1 MKKKIPI
8 FPLKLVLFPDSRYP
22 LHIFE
27 ERYKKMINRCID
39 NRETFGVVAS
49 IDSNF
54 SKVGCS
60 AKIEEILRSNQDGS
74 FDILVSGI
82 ERILIRSTILNKDGY
97 LEAEF
102 SEYTDT
108 TPNIFDESL
117 YQDTLDKL
125 LKVLK
130 IAKLE
135 LENEFWAN
143 LTIAEVKSYKLAEK
157 AGMNLKQRQKILT
170 FKSEYDRLNYLKKH
184 LIKIEG
190 LISKDM
196 QVQELIAGDGYTNK

>member
-1 MKKKIPI
+1 
-8 FPLKLVLFPDSRYP
+8 
-22 LHIFE
+22 
-27 ERYKKMINRCID
+27 MINRCI
-39 NRETFGVVAS
+39 NNGEKFGIVAN

-60 AKIEEILRSNQDGS
+60 AKVVEILRSNPDGS
-74 FDILVSGI
+74 FDILISGI
-82 ERILIRSTILNKDGY
+82 ERILIRSTILSREGY

-102 SEYTDT
+102 SEYKDT
-108 TPNIFDESL
+108 TPNIFDEYL

-143 LTIAEVKSYKLAEK
+143 LTIAQVKSYKLAEK
-157 AGMNLKQRQKILT
+157 AGMNLKQRQQILT
-170 FKSEYDRLNYLKKH
+170 LKSEYDRLNYLKKH

-190 LISKDM
+190 LITKDM
-196 QVQELIAGDGYTNK
+196 LIQELIAGDGYTNK